1 MCVADVAVS
10 AVDPRLNQP
19 TLQSL
24 LSSASGAASAYESSV
39 QRWAGYLQRVL
50 LAPRNQDMD
59 MQWLAVKALQ
69 TLLNNWRTVPGVG
82 EGVLPS
88 YNNYDSGMWSWD
100 TYLLRRNSL
109 TMCCPSIG
117 VCTVLTAV
125 AQRTSSRG
133 SRYKQAVGMSWYAQ
147 RVCRKVEP
155 VRAANAAITCRF
167 APELSKNQ
175 LRLLVAGRD
184 YQMDKLTNLSLPHM

>member
-24 LSSASGAASAYESSV
+24 LSSASVAASAYESSA

-50 LAPRNQDMD
+50 ITPGNQNMD

-100 TYLLRRNSL
+100 T
-109 TMCCPSIG
+109 
-117 VCTVLTAV
+117 
-125 AQRTSSRG
+125 
-133 SRYKQAVGMSWYAQ
+133 
-147 RVCRKVEP
+147 
-155 VRAANAAITCRF
+155 
-167 APELSKNQ
+167 
-175 LRLLVAGRD
+175 
-184 YQMDKLTNLSLPHM
+184 